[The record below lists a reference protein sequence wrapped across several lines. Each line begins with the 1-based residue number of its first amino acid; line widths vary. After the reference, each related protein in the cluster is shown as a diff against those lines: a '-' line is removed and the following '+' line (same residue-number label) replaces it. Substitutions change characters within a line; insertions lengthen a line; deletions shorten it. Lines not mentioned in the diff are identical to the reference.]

1 MRVTLTSLNEVL
13 QDNLHLIEG
22 LLQQQQYD
30 EALSCMDERL
40 VLIGRLVQLA
50 QDEPEQRQAVA
61 ALAGELSLQEESTKA
76 LVASHHHAIFEQLTH
91 VGKASR
97 AGQAYRANS
106 KEF

>member
-1 MRVTLTSLNEVL
+1 MRATLTELDDALRENTRL
-13 QDNLHLIEG
+13 MDA

-30 EALSCMDERL
+30 EALFCMDERL
-40 VLIGRLVQLA
+40 ALIGRLVQLA
-50 QDEPEQRQAVA
+50 QDDPEQQEAVA
-61 ALAGELSLQEESTKA
+61 VLAGELSLQEESTKA
-76 LVASHHHAIFEQLTH
+76 LAASHHHAIFEQLTH

>member
-1 MRVTLTSLNEVL
+1 MRVTLTELDDAL
-13 QDNLHLIEG
+13 RDNSRLMG
-22 LLQQQQYD
+22 ALLQQQQYD

-50 QDEPEQRQAVA
+50 QDEPEQQQAVA

>member
-1 MRVTLTSLNEVL
+1 MRVTLTELDDALRENTRL
-13 QDNLHLIEG
+13 MDA

-40 VLIGRLVQLA
+40 ALIGSLVQLA
-50 QDEPEQRQAVA
+50 QDEPEQQQAVA
-61 ALAGELSLQEESTKA
+61 ALAGELSTHEESTKA
-76 LVASHHHAIFEQLTH
+76 LAASHHHAIFEQLTH

-97 AGQAYRANS
+97 AGQVYRANS

>member
-1 MRVTLTSLNEVL
+1 VRVTLAEL
-13 QDNLHLIEG
+13 DNALRENTRLMDS

-30 EALSCMDERL
+30 EALLCMDERL
-40 VLIGRLVQLA
+40 ALIGCLVQLA
-50 QDEPEQRQAVA
+50 QDEPEQQQAVA

-76 LVASHHHAIFEQLTH
+76 LALSHHHAIFEQLTH

>member
-1 MRVTLTSLNEVL
+1 MRAILTELDDALRENTRL
-13 QDNLHLIEG
+13 MG
-22 LLQQQQYD
+22 ALLQQQQYD

-50 QDEPEQRQAVA
+50 QDEPEQQQSVA

-76 LVASHHHAIFEQLTH
+76 LVATHHHAIFEQLTLF
-91 VGKASR
+91 GRANK
-97 AGQAYRANS
+97 AGQAYRVNS

>member
-1 MRVTLTSLNEVL
+1 MSATLAELDDALRENTRLM
-13 QDNLHLIEG
+13 DA

-40 VLIGRLVQLA
+40 ALIGRLVQLA
-50 QDEPEQRQAVA
+50 EEEPEQQQAVA
-61 ALAGELSLQEESTKA
+61 ALAGELSIQEEGTKA
-76 LVASHHHAIFEQLTH
+76 LAASHHHAIFEQLTQ
-91 VGKASR
+91 VGRASR

>member
-1 MRVTLTSLNEVL
+1 MRATLTELDDALRENTRL
-13 QDNLHLIEG
+13 MDA

-30 EALSCMDERL
+30 EALLCMDERL
-40 VLIGRLVQLA
+40 ALIGRLVQFV
-50 QDEPEQRQAVA
+50 QDDPEQQQAVA
-61 ALAGELSLQEESTKA
+61 VLAGELSIQEESTKA
-76 LVASHHHAIFEQLTH
+76 LAASHHHAIFEQLTH

>member
-1 MRVTLTSLNEVL
+1 MRVTLTSLNEAL
-13 QDNLHLIEG
+13 QDNLHLLED

-50 QDEPEQRQAVA
+50 QDEPEQQQAVA

-76 LVASHHHAIFEQLTH
+76 LALSHHHAIFEQLTH

>member
-1 MRVTLTSLNEVL
+1 MRATLTELDDALRENTRL
-13 QDNLHLIEG
+13 MDA

-30 EALSCMDERL
+30 EALLCMDERL
-40 VLIGRLVQLA
+40 ALIGRLVQFV
-50 QDEPEQRQAVA
+50 QDDPEQQEAVA
-61 ALAGELSLQEESTKA
+61 VLAGELSIQEESTKA
-76 LVASHHHAIFEQLTH
+76 LAASHHHAIFEQLTH